1 MVYNIPK
8 LGAQEN
14 LHREDTAA
22 LQLQYITWDMEMHLQ
37 IPLLN
42 KVEKF
47 HPGSPADCGGVNFS
61 LHLTQN
67 FALRSP
73 SLKYIQMDVFS
84 HTRASFG

>member
-37 IPLLN
+37 IPFLN
-42 KVEKF
+42 REI
-47 HPGSPADCGGVNFS
+47 SSWISSRLWWC
-61 LHLTQN
+61 
-67 FALRSP
+67 
-73 SLKYIQMDVFS
+73 
-84 HTRASFG
+84 